1 LSKGSY
7 CTTLLPLKRVASSVI
22 VGCKKIRD
30 LRFTFLISEWQ
41 ACRISGT
48 KKVVSSADGSVTTS
62 RLPSNVDHT
71 SPYKIYRKRELF
83 CGCLLGEGIV
93 MMQECEV
100 AVSSHDKIISGNLLF
115 FVVCLFFLAVVY
127 SSAFQAHYLLQDD
140 YNLVGQVHQYP
151 ERSCYPSDVKQGR
164 FINSFLTNWQ
174 VYRLLDNS
182 ENGHWFRLF
191 SLLPLSLL
199 ALTFH
204 VVLRRLGRDLLEI
217 WLFPL
222 CLILLMPF
230 QIIPLWIALMGS
242 SFALILA
249 ILAFLLFWRVSSAET
264 PFSVRRLCV
273 GFSVS
278 FLIELTAL
286 NMYEPFA
293 MFYWTLPAFVLLL
306 DNQYLKHRVVSL
318 SCLAVYTMAGLCAMA
333 ARLMLPKIVLPLLGI
348 VPAKRTEMLVSNISE
363 LLERVWWFM
372 TEPLVRGLN
381 FWNFPHVIV
390 TGVVLTVIVIG
401 VASNIFCSV
410 RQDKGISWSD
420 LVLQCEKYLI
430 ILSLIL
436 LSYSP
441 NLVVS
446 SCAPRYRTFIAFT
459 PILFLL
465 FWQGCAQITT
475 LFLGKNTR
483 RAIGILLLFL
493 LSAGMYSA
501 TKNSYVIASLNDL
514 DRRVM
519 ESQIDSLLE
528 NTDPEDIN
536 RIHVRHFGERHKSIR
551 RCLEFGYVSS
561 AVDFAV
567 RGMVVD
573 VLYRKGVDVRRL
585 KITASPDEEEPIPGP
600 GIGIV
605 DMGIMHTFIGEDDI

>member
-1 LSKGSY
+1 M
-7 CTTLLPLKRVASSVI
+7 
-22 VGCKKIRD
+22 KKIVSVVD
-30 LRFTFLISEWQ
+30 GLI
-41 ACRISGT
+41 
-48 KKVVSSADGSVTTS
+48 TTS
-62 RLPSNVDHT
+62 RLPGSLELT
-71 SPYKIYRKRELF
+71 LPYKIYRKRIFLR
-83 CGCLLGEGIV
+83 CLLGEGIV
-93 MMQECEV
+93 TMQELEV
-100 AVSSHDKIISGNLLF
+100 TGPSHDKIISGNLLF
-115 FVVCLFFLAVVY
+115 FFVCLFFLAVVY
-127 SSAFQAHYLLQDD
+127 SSAFHAHYLLQDD
-140 YNLVGQVHQYP
+140 YNLIGQVHQYP
-151 ERSCYPSDVKQGR
+151 ERSCYPSDVRQGR

-191 SLLPLSLL
+191 SLLPLSLV

-204 VVLRRLGRDLLEI
+204 VMLRRLGRDLLEI
-217 WLFPL
+217 WLLPL

-249 ILAFLLFWRVSSAET
+249 VLAFILFWRVSRTET
-264 PFSVRRLCV
+264 PFSIRRLCV
-273 GFSVS
+273 GFLVS
-278 FLIELTAL
+278 FFIELTAL

-306 DNQYLKHRVVSL
+306 DNQYRKHKAMLRSY
-318 SCLAVYTMAGLCAMA
+318 LAVYTMAGLCAMA
-333 ARLMLPKIVLPLLGI
+333 ARLILPKIVLPLFEI
-348 VPAKRTEMLVSNISE
+348 VPAKRTETLVSNIQE

-401 VASNIFCSV
+401 VVSNIFCSV
-410 RQDKGISWSD
+410 RQDKGILWSNFA
-420 LVLQCEKYLI
+420 LQCEKYLI
-430 ILSLIL
+430 LLFLIL

-465 FWQGCAQITT
+465 FWQGCARITT
-475 LFLGKNTR
+475 LLWGKNTEQS
-483 RAIGILLLFL
+483 IGILLLFL
-493 LSAGMYSA
+493 LFAGMYSA
-501 TKNSYVIASLNDL
+501 TKNSYVIASLNDF

-519 ESQIDSLLE
+519 ESQIGSLLE
-528 NTDPEDIN
+528 NIDPEDLN
-536 RIHVRHFGERHKSIR
+536 HIHVRHFGKRHKSIR

-573 VLYRKGVDVRRL
+573 VLHRKGIDVRGL
-585 KITASPDEEEPIPGP
+585 KITASPDEDEPISGL

-605 DMGIMHTFIGEDDI
+605 DMGIMYTFIGEDNI